1 VLRPSQTFW
10 VSSAT
15 DYKQALYRLQSK
27 RAKMLRQKHLK
38 STLKVHGK
46 LKEKKKSNI
55 QTPKINLN
63 NCKYF
68 IFFGNTNIAR
78 IIGKI
83 SNTQIIKIYI
93 FLN

>member
-1 VLRPSQTFW
+1 MS
-10 VSSAT
+10 
-15 DYKQALYRLQSK
+15 
-27 RAKMLRQKHLK
+27 RQKNLK
-38 STLKVHGK
+38 STMKVHGK
-46 LKEKKKSNI
+46 LKEKKSNI

>member
-1 VLRPSQTFW
+1 
-10 VSSAT
+10 
-15 DYKQALYRLQSK
+15 
-27 RAKMLRQKHLK
+27 M
-38 STLKVHGK
+38 KVHGK
-46 LKEKKKSNI
+46 LKEKKSNI

-63 NCKYF
+63 NFKYF